1 MRRFACRDDAYVAK
15 SVLHDWNDEE
25 CIRIFGNMRRAAAA
39 KARLFLADFVVPG
52 PEEPHF
58 SKLFDIHMMCRGT
71 GRERTAAEYAGLM
84 AKGSWRYDAWHRMPN
99 AFLSLVAATGA

>member
-15 SVLHDWNDEE
+15 SVLHDWTDDE
-25 CIRIFGNMRRAAAA
+25 CLQIVRNLRRAVSGAG
-39 KARLFLADFVVPG
+39 RVFIIEHVVPG
-52 PEEPHF
+52 PDEPHF
-58 SKLFDIHMMCRGT
+58 AKLFDIHMMCRGT

-84 AKGSWRYDAWHRMPN
+84 AKGGWRYDAWHRMPN